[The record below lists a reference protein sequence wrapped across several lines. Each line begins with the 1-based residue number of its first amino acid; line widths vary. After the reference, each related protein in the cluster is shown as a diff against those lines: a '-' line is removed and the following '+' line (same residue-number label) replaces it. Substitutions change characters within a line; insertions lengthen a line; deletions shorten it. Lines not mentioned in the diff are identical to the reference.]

1 MHELND
7 QLNMQSID
15 NIMKTTFVNN
25 PQQQDSMEKQCLS
38 PRELVNSI
46 QSSVQVEDFSRK
58 QGLPPE
64 MV

>member
-15 NIMKTTFVNN
+15 NIMKTTLVHN
-25 PQQQDSMEKQCLS
+25 PQHSDSIEKHQLS

-46 QSSVQVEDFSRK
+46 HSTNKVEEGSRK
-58 QGLPPE
+58 QIPLQE
-64 MV
+64 